1 MVLHLWYTFFVMPT
15 THARINTVLEP
26 PLYKAVEQLA
36 HAEGISLSQK
46 VRDLVKE
53 ALELVEDAGLD
64 AIVSDRRKR
73 SDKLLS
79 RDEVVRRLKSK

>member
-1 MVLHLWYTFFVMPT
+1 MPT
-15 THARINTVLEP
+15 TRPRINTVLEP

-64 AIVSDRRKR
+64 AIVADRRKR

-79 RDEVVRRLKSK
+79 HDEVVRRLNLK